1 MTAKGFDFTQP
12 PRAEHGAMIA
22 RIRGMDGGKIN
33 VSGPMP

>member
-22 RIRGMDGGKIN
+22 RFRGMDGGKIN